1 MIKVR
6 TRKAKITAFLSLAAF
21 AFGILFFLLRGPY
34 LSNSIKRI
42 IIPVFENA
50 TRERVLID
58 KAVINLFPFYL
69 QAKGF
74 KVFDKNGNR
83 LLWITK
89 ARAYIDLTG
98 LLSKEIR
105 IRKLMLKEPDL
116 TVGEEDVNRIMD
128 NIRKSSSRGGE
139 GGYGVSLKN
148 VQLTDGSIKFTD
160 AKGSFGISG
169 SGLFLDM
176 LSSNTSSTI
185 NVSLRDAALK
195 LPRGSGLSGGLDGK
209 IRLENRRISV
219 TEINVRS
226 SGSDLHVK
234 GEALLAPD
242 GGIKNGRFHTRARIS
257 AFTLNR
263 AFGLKQERD
272 GVLSIDGTVDL
283 AGDEGSGP
291 PRFTFD
297 LKTKGRFYLE
307 TLMEILQVKEN
318 IRGALSVDGKITGT
332 LPGLRGSGTV
342 KLRNAVFDTLAVDSL
357 AGKIRYGNRKFALN
371 EFTARL
377 YGGVIRG
384 DAYILIP
391 RGDFS
396 VAGAVSGVD
405 SPEFFR
411 FIKWD
416 SPFPRGKIRGTFQ
429 VDHASGGDMSVTADI
444 NYLNTSVNKKG
455 DVLGRLRTVDASLE
469 LRGDVL
475 ALKDTLLSTSL
486 SDLSMDGTIDF
497 RRHTL
502 ALNLRVQSRDVS
514 DLTAPYYRD
523 IAAPVSF
530 SGVMKGPM
538 DDPEISGR
546 LEAGAGAVRGVEFES
561 AFADL
566 KYSINMLSVRQLQV
580 REGEAVCDIS
590 GNVRFRKAAGLF
602 SFNNPFF
609 SAKAALQGAGLKPLV
624 KAAYRDMP
632 VSGTVS
638 GTLSFEGDTKKYSG
652 SADLTVENA
661 AVYGRR
667 LDRVAVKADLEPEKI
682 KIRSLT
688 AYRDESRLTAAGDLS
703 FSGRLNASASLDNIH
718 LRDILP
724 PGDYPVDAVFN
735 MDLKGGG
742 TIGNPDLRFSV
753 DIDEIAFRKIK
764 MNKGRITGRLSGR
777 RLDAEGELAGGLI
790 TADATASLSGGIP
803 WSADIKLKKGRY
815 DFLLTEFLDEVPE
828 DLLLSLEGD
837 IRLKG
842 RGRKVSV
849 YSEFAS
855 AGLSLYGYNFRNTGD
870 IVLELVDDEFRVK
883 SFSMSGSGADLSVS
897 GGVRINEKYALKL
910 TGDMDIAPL
919 KVLTDRLAS
928 LKGRSDFNIDIAG
941 SWDHPELTGK
951 ININDATAALKDF
964 VYKIGPVNG
973 TIFLK
978 KDRFVFDSLKT
989 AFAGGAV
996 TFSGAGYIEGRSL
1009 KRLFVSSVLRG
1020 ITVRPVEGVSA
1031 SFDGRLFYEASA
1043 KASSLTGT
1051 IDIKRAMYR
1060 KDVEF
1065 TAAWLPGMEQV
1076 AEAPAEYPA
1085 FLSATELNIRIQG
1098 PSNILIDNNIARAP
1112 VKIDVSLTGTVAEP
1126 GLIGTVEADRGS
1138 IYFRGNEFRVLEGS
1152 SVEFVEANHIV
1163 PVFHLLAETSVR
1175 DYYIKL
1181 SLDGTIDRFDL
1192 SLFSDP
1198 PLSEEDILS
1207 LLTFGQIK
1215 REAKGFE
1222 SGLLASEAASLL
1234 TGNIQG
1240 EMTENFKY
1248 IAGLERFEIEP
1259 HTTATGAFSPKITV
1273 GKQLLDDKLSVIYST
1288 SIGTTEEP
1296 VIKLKYSL
1304 GRNISVSAS
1313 KNEIGSVGA
1322 DLKYRFEFR

>member
-1 MIKVR
+1 LIKVR

-116 TVGEEDVNRIMD
+116 TIGEADVNRIMD
-128 NIRKSSSRGGE
+128 NIRKSSSPGGE
-139 GGYGVSLKN
+139 GGYRVSLKN
-148 VQLTDGSIKFTD
+148 VQLTDGNIKYTD

-176 LSSNTSSTI
+176 VSNNNSSTI

-195 LPRGSGLSGGLDGK
+195 LPRGSDISGGFDGK

-226 SGSDLHVK
+226 SRSSLHVK

-242 GGIKNGRFHTRARIS
+242 GGIKGGRFYTKARIYAS
-257 AFTLNR
+257 VLNR

-272 GVLSIDGTVDL
+272 GVLSLDGSIDL
-283 AGDEGSGP
+283 AGGEGSRL

-297 LKTKGRFYLE
+297 LNTKGRFYLE
-307 TLMEILQVKEN
+307 TLMEILQVNEN
-318 IRGALSVDGKITGT
+318 IKGALSLDGKITGT
-332 LPGLRGSGTV
+332 LPDVRGSGTV
-342 KLRNAVFDTLAVDSL
+342 RLRNAVFDTLAVDNL
-357 AGKIRYGNRKFALN
+357 AGKIMYKKKKFALN
-371 EFTARL
+371 SFTAQA
-377 YGGVIRG
+377 YGGTLRG

-391 RGDFS
+391 HGDFS
-396 VAGAVSGVD
+396 VAGSVSGVD

-416 SPFPRGKIRGTFQ
+416 SPFPPGKIKGTFQ
-429 VDHASGGDMSVTADI
+429 VDHASGRDMSVTADI
-444 NYLNTSVNKKG
+444 TYRNTSVNKKG
-455 DVLGRLRTVDASLE
+455 DVLARLETADSAIE

-475 ALKDTLLSTSL
+475 TLRDTVLSTSL
-486 SDLSMDGTIDF
+486 SDLVMDGIIDF
-497 RRHTL
+497 RQNTL

-514 DLTAPYYRD
+514 DLTAPYYSD
-523 IAAPVSF
+523 IVAPVSF
-530 SGVMKGPM
+530 SGLMKGPM

-546 LEAGAGAVRGVEFES
+546 LEAGAGTVRGVNFES

-566 KYSINMLSVRQLQV
+566 RYGIKLLSVEQLEVRQ
-580 REGEAVCDIS
+580 EKAVYDIS
-590 GNVRFRKAAGLF
+590 GKVRFRKAEGLF
-602 SFNNPFF
+602 SFNDPFF
-609 SAKAALQGAGLKPLV
+609 SVNASVQEAPLEPLV
-624 KAAYRDMP
+624 KAAYRAIP

-638 GTLSFEGDTKKYSG
+638 GLLSFEGDTDKYSG
-652 SADLTVENA
+652 STELTVSDA
-661 AVYGRR
+661 VVYGRR
-667 LDRVAVKADLEPEKI
+667 LDKVTVEAALEPEKI
-682 KIRSLT
+682 RFQSLE
-688 AYRDESRLTAAGDLS
+688 AYRGESRLAANGDL
-703 FSGRLNASASLDNIH
+703 FFNGKINVSASLSRIQ
-718 LRDILP
+718 LRDIVTP
-724 PGDYPVDAVFN
+724 ADYPVDAVFS

-742 TIGNPDLRFSV
+742 TIDRPDVKFSV

-764 MNKGRITGRLSGR
+764 MNKGRITGRLTGR
-777 RLDAEGELAGGLI
+777 RLDAEGALAGGLI
-790 TADATASLSGGIP
+790 TADATASLSGGMP
-803 WSADIKLKKGRY
+803 WSADIRLKKGRY

-828 DLLLSLEGD
+828 DLLLSLEGN

-842 RGRKVSV
+842 QGSKVSV
-849 YSEFAS
+849 YSEFTS
-855 AGLSLYGYNFRNTGD
+855 AGLSLYGYNFRNTRD

-883 SFSMSGSGADLSVS
+883 SFSMNGSGADLSAS
-897 GGVRINEKYALKL
+897 GSLRINEGYDLKL

-928 LKGRSDFNIDIAG
+928 LKGRSDFRIGIAG
-941 SWDHPELTGK
+941 SWDHPELTGE
-951 ININDATAALKDF
+951 ININEATAALKDF

-978 KDRFVFDSLKT
+978 KDRFVFDSVKA
-989 AFAGGAV
+989 AFAGGTI
-996 TFSGAGYIEGRSL
+996 TFSGAGYLDRKSL
-1009 KRLFVSSVLRG
+1009 QRLFVSAVLNG
-1020 ITVRPVEGVSA
+1020 ITIRPMEGVSA
-1031 SFDGRLFYEASA
+1031 LFDGRLFYETSA

-1051 IDIKRAMYR
+1051 IDIKKARYR

-1065 TAAWLPGMEQV
+1065 TSWLPGMEQV
-1076 AEAPAEYPA
+1076 AEAPVEYPA
-1085 FLSATELNIRIQG
+1085 FLAGMELNIRIQG
-1098 PSNILIDNNIARAP
+1098 PANILIDNNIAKAP
-1112 VKIDVSLTGTVAEP
+1112 VKIDVNLTGTVAEH
-1126 GLIGTVEADRGS
+1126 GLIGTIEADEGS
-1138 IYFRGNEFRVLEGS
+1138 IYFRGNEFKVLEGS
-1152 SVEFVEANHIV
+1152 SVEFVEANRIV

-1181 SLDGTIDRFDL
+1181 NLDGTIDRFDL

-1207 LLTFGQIK
+1207 LLTFGQVK
-1215 REAKGFE
+1215 REARGFE

-1240 EMTENFKY
+1240 EVTENFKY
-1248 IAGLERFEIEP
+1248 ITGLERFEIEP

-1322 DLKYRFEFR
+1322 DLKYRFEFK